1 MVDVNA
7 RRKMC
12 TLVAAAFIDGHFA
25 QEEYDMI
32 LRKGQDMGLPKNMI
46 KEIIELG
53 KKGSLA
59 ISVPPTQKQKEE
71 LLDDLIDIACAD
83 GKLEKEENH
92 LLMKFS
98 RQLGLSIHDLGG
110 RVKQR
115 LTDRRPAPPPRD
127 VIEDGIVIL
136 EEEQTK
142 KKPRRRRE
150 PEPVARKT
158 SPPPAPPKRK
168 PTPPPE
174 RKEVN
179 IGNAYQP
186 KFRDPY
192 HKESSS
198 PKKKPKYGG
207 MPENPAGTIG
217 SGEDII
223 QELPP
228 GPVQLDGPGLGRIQG
243 VDQIGIVTEG
253 LLKQVLLVNS
263 RDSAHREG
271 IEWLKKTCGIEDE
284 ARCDEIINEVIKRNP
299 DILPGALHDERWGT
313 H

>member
-1 MVDVNA
+1 
-7 RRKMC
+7 
-12 TLVAAAFIDGHFA
+12 
-25 QEEYDMI
+25 
-32 LRKGQDMGLPKNMI
+32 
-46 KEIIELG
+46 
-53 KKGSLA
+53 
-59 ISVPPTQKQKEE
+59 
-71 LLDDLIDIACAD
+71 
-83 GKLEKEENH
+83 
-92 LLMKFS
+92 MKFS

-115 LTDRRPAPPPRD
+115 LTDRRPAPPARD

-142 KKPRRRRE
+142 KKSRRSEPRRRRE
-150 PEPVARKT
+150 PAPEPVARKT

-168 PTPPPE
+168 PTPPPQKRE
-174 RKEVN
+174 DN

-186 KFRDPY
+186 NFRDPY
-192 HKESSS
+192 HKESGS
-198 PKKKPKYGG
+198 PKMKPKYGG

-217 SGEDII
+217 SEEDLV

-243 VDQIGIVTEG
+243 EDQIGIITEQ

-263 RDSAHREG
+263 RDSAHKEG

-284 ARCDEIINEVIKRNP
+284 ARCEEIIQNVIERNP
-299 DILPGALHDERWGT
+299 DILPGALHDARWGT
-313 H
+313 R